1 MYFHN
6 SIRIFSEDSTVDMV
20 VQRRDGPLWLREL
33 DDDDDDD
40 DDDILGTAYPN
51 YVTHG
56 YGSVFLWRRYE
67 KVVMLSASG
76 FLDDVMFAS

>member
-33 DDDDDDD
+33 DDD

-76 FLDDVMFAS
+76 FLDDVMLAS